1 MSDQKS
7 AIAARKL
14 TLTHFCHGS
23 LLRSSCIFNFQ
34 IAETLKM
41 TQSFFMTV
49 WLLLAYALK
58 LTKHRQLLISTLERV
73 GIDSYACWDGYFHVF
88 ELAENYDIDVVSNI
102 FRCGYQAI
110 KKRSAIVGCEA
121 VPDLSSKQDSMLKLR
136 EYGDKIEDFTVKD
149 LRSTDFPSFSE
160 LKEKNFPASTF
171 RAEDLCPHG
180 VWPAPGEGLLMTFV
194 RPNPIRGGVILSWY
208 ILHAWADQT
217 TIHEWARFTPIPF
230 TPTELPPNL
239 AADNHL
245 GDVFYFSPESVRK
258 LKVGASPENAK
269 ITPESERPEWI
280 STADAMAALIWRSV
294 MSAQHDLDTMQS
306 NPQSILAGT
315 LDVRRRMH
323 VPIHPQTL
331 GNFWALSHTTMD
343 IRSNLAIAVRRT
355 LQDVNRQS
363 YYDEIASL
371 VEQLEDVHRLPMIE
385 CARDWL
391 HSHDLGRYP
400 LFDLNWGTAL
410 GKVQS
415 MRLPVTGMLQCLE
428 AVLPRLPDGGL
439 EVYVGVEKSRL
450 DRLRKNPEWRR
461 FAELR

>member
-1 MSDQKS
+1 
-7 AIAARKL
+7 
-14 TLTHFCHGS
+14 
-23 LLRSSCIFNFQ
+23 
-34 IAETLKM
+34 M
-41 TQSFFMTV
+41 TQGFFITV

-88 ELAENYDIDVVSNI
+88 ELAENYNIDVVSDI
-102 FRCGYQAI
+102 FRRGYQAI
-110 KKRSAIVGCEA
+110 KKRSAIVGCDA

-160 LKEKNFPASTF
+160 LKEKNFPASIF
-171 RAEDLCPHG
+171 RAKDLCPHG
-180 VWPAPGEGLLMTFV
+180 VWPAPGEGLPMTFV

-217 TIHEWARFTPIPF
+217 TIHEWAMFAPIPF
-230 TPTELPPNL
+230 TPTELPPSL

-258 LKVGASPENAK
+258 LKAGASPENAK
-269 ITPESERPEWI
+269 ITPGSERPEWI

-294 MSAQHDLDTMQS
+294 MSAQHDLDTMQG

-331 GNFWALSHTTMD
+331 GNFWALSHTTLDVRRRMHVPIHPQTLGNFWALSHTTLD
-343 IRSNLAIAVRRT
+343 IRSIFGRFG
-355 LQDVNRQS
+355 
-363 YYDEIASL
+363 
-371 VEQLEDVHRLPMIE
+371 HRGIGCILTTWV
-385 CARDWL
+385 D
-391 HSHDLGRYP
+391 YP
-400 LFDLNWGTAL
+400 LFDLDWDTAL
-410 GKVQS
+410 GKVQT

-428 AVLPRLPDGGL
+428 AVFPRLPDGGL
-439 EVYVGVEKSRL
+439 EVYVGVKKSRL